1 MIGRVEIWQEV
12 QVAGFELG
20 TSEVQLH
27 HMSIQSAHK
36 AITDNNENKIILVKL
51 TFESKLIMRILVK
64 KNKETKWQLAPVS
77 STS

>member
-1 MIGRVEIWQEV
+1 MIGQVEIWQEV

-36 AITDNNENKIILVKL
+36 AITDNN
-51 TFESKLIMRILVK
+51 
-64 KNKETKWQLAPVS
+64 KNKNNTG
-77 STS
+77 